1 MTTSNQGF
9 SWIPRI
15 LTILIILFISMFAT
29 DSFTGEANF
38 IQQLSEFLVHLTPS
52 LILIV
57 FLIIAWKRELIG
69 GVLFVVFSLI
79 MSPFVYSMNYER
91 THSIMMSLG
100 VILISKLPILVA
112 GILFIISSGK
122 KQRTLQVK

>member
-1 MTTSNQGF
+1 MATSNQGF

-15 LTILIILFISMFAT
+15 LTMLIILFISVFAT

-91 THSIMMSLG
+91 THSMMMSLG
-100 VILISKLPILVA
+100 VILIITLPILVA

-122 KQRTLQVK
+122 KQKTLQVK